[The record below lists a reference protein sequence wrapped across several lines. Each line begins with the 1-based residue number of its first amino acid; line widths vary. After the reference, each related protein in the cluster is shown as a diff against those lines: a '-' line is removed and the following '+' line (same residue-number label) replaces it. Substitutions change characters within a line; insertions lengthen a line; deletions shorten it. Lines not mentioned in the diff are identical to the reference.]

1 MFITAL
7 ELPAEET
14 IEEQIHLPS
23 EEVSIPKPRS
33 AFLRYVVESIIKN
46 KVTKRRVYFPLDV
59 LTILIRFFHPSLVCH
74 NILGRKVPSF

>member
-14 IEEQIHLPS
+14 IEEQIHIQS

-33 AFLRYVVESIIKN
+33 AFLGCIVESIIKK
-46 KVTKRRVYFPLDV
+46 KVTLW
-59 LTILIRFFHPSLVCH
+59 LL
-74 NILGRKVPSF
+74 